1 MVDDATFESG
11 TGPILYNIYRDGVYV
26 GNTYT
31 TLSNEIV
38 NDGQNHQYSVT
49 AVYADGTESEPVM
62 LTVTT
67 GIQSLDGTSSV
78 TYDVYT
84 LDGKQVL
91 KAARSLQKLAKGIY
105 VINGKKTI
113 IK

>member
-1 MVDDATFESG
+1 
-11 TGPILYNIYRDGVYV
+11 
-26 GNTYT
+26 
-31 TLSNEIV
+31 
-38 NDGQNHQYSVT
+38 
-49 AVYADGTESEPVM
+49 M

-67 GIQSLDGTSSV
+67 GIQSVDGTSPV